1 MYEGKIFQWELE
13 YTGDGI
19 LRRFYEARKIKA
31 QVNYTLTKFPRE
43 TKSILDLE
51 TPDNYIEV
59 KRGWGRRRSQ
69 EIQYLKTKTYWF
81 ISQDKEKEFILVV
94 NNKKIFLPG
103 VRTILV
109 SELEGYLYGKGL
121 CREK

>member
-43 TKSILDLE
+43 LKSILDLE

-59 KRGWGRRRSQ
+59 KTGG
-69 EIQYLKTKTYWF
+69 
-81 ISQDKEKEFILVV
+81 D
-94 NNKKIFLPG
+94 
-103 VRTILV
+103 
-109 SELEGYLYGKGL
+109 
-121 CREK
+121 